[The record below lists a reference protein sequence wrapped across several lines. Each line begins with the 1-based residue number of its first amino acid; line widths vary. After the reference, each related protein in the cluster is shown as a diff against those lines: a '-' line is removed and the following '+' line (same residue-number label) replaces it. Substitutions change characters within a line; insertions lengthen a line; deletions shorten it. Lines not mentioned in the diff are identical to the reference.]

1 MNHQIFLGTRYYW
14 GQDSDEP
21 EKSSTWN
28 IPVFHRG
35 TLPCRWCGKPTPAL
49 VNGLPACADHLK
61 AAGA

>member
-1 MNHQIFLGTRYYW
+1 MNHQIVLGPQVW
-14 GQDSDEP
+14 EDEP

-28 IPVFHRG
+28 TPIFHRG